1 MKKSEIVI
9 SVLLSL
15 IKDMENDWNRKER
28 EAYTMSKL
36 LEIPW
41 LKDGSF
47 YTNDKKNRAKLKKI
61 YFEHRHSSFTSSELG
76 GGYFIIHEPFGS
88 KSSPDYLLITPN
100 GILGIEDKSNKK
112 NKIEW
117 NSGTPGQDKIIT
129 FFQKGEKKVY
139 LFTSWDYN
147 WTLEASKTYDKIKE
161 QVRKYADELYKE
173 KMIPLGPAF
182 SKMKLYSRAHLCDFH
197 NLTNHDE
204 TQANVKKLFGWILD
218 GEEHIS
224 MVEDNP
230 VYVQGKL
237 F

>member
-1 MKKSEIVI
+1 
-9 SVLLSL
+9 
-15 IKDMENDWNRKER
+15 MENDWNRKER

-47 YTNDKKNRAKLKKI
+47 YTNDKKNRDKLKKI

-139 LFTSWDYN
+139 LFTSWA
-147 WTLEASKTYDKIKE
+147 WT
-161 QVRKYADELYKE
+161 
-173 KMIPLGPAF
+173 G
-182 SKMKLYSRAHLCDFH
+182 
-197 NLTNHDE
+197 
-204 TQANVKKLFGWILD
+204 IL
-218 GEEHIS
+218 
-224 MVEDNP
+224 
-230 VYVQGKL
+230 
-237 F
+237 